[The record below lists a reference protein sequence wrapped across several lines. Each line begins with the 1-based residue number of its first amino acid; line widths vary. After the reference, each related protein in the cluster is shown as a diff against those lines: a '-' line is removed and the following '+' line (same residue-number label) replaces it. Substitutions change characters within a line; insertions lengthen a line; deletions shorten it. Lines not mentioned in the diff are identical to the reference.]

1 MEKKIAHEGIVESID
16 GSHIRVKILQTSAC
30 SSCEAKTLCCSAES
44 TEKLIDIYNSS
55 SSDHQVGDKVVVCG
69 SKSMSRNAVII
80 AFTIPLLLI
89 ILCVV
94 CGNYLFPMSEQQIMV
109 SILVMLSIYYLFIR
123 IFRNRL
129 MNRFTFWIER
139 VKDQ

>member
-1 MEKKIAHEGIVESID
+1 MEKKITHEGIVESID

-30 SSCEAKTLCCSAES
+30 SSCEVKSLCCSAES
-44 TEKLIDIYNSS
+44 TEKLIDIYNLS
-55 SSDHQVGDKVVVCG
+55 SSDYQVGDKIVVCG

-89 ILCVV
+89 IVCMV
-94 CGNYLFPMSEQQIMV
+94 CGTYMFPMSEQQIMV
-109 SILVMLSIYYLFIR
+109 SILVTLSIYYLIIR

-129 MNRFTFWIER
+129 MNRFTFWIES
-139 VKDQ
+139 VKDK